1 LIGLGFKASKSDTS
15 LFIYSKN
22 GVTIFMLIYVDD
34 IIVTSSSSE
43 AVTALLEDLRV
54 EFALKDL
61 GELSFFLG
69 IEVVPIQGGIML
81 KQEKY
86 AGDILTRVGMTKCKT
101 SPAPLAGSEK
111 LSKTAGDLLSDEDA
125 TRYRSVVGA
134 LQYLTITRPDLTFAV
149 NKVCQYLHSP
159 TTEHW
164 TAVKRILR
172 YVRGTSNIGLKIVRS
187 PSLMLSAFSDADWAG
202 DVDDRRS
209 TGGFAIFCGPNLI
222 SWSARKQA
230 TVSRSSTEAE
240 YKSLANATAEVIWVE
255 ALLKE
260 LGVQSRYP
268 PRLWCDNLGAT
279 YLSANPVFHARAK
292 HIEIDFHFVRERVM
306 KKQLEVRFISTKDQ
320 IADGFTKALG
330 IRLFTQFRNNLNL
343 TSKPG

>member
-1 LIGLGFKASKSDTS
+1 
-15 LFIYSKN
+15 
-22 GVTIFMLIYVDD
+22 
-34 IIVTSSSSE
+34 
-43 AVTALLEDLRV
+43 
-54 EFALKDL
+54 
-61 GELSFFLG
+61 
-69 IEVVPIQGGIML
+69 
-81 KQEKY
+81 
-86 AGDILTRVGMTKCKT
+86 
-101 SPAPLAGSEK
+101 
-111 LSKTAGDLLSDEDA
+111 
-125 TRYRSVVGA
+125 
-134 LQYLTITRPDLTFAV
+134 
-149 NKVCQYLHSP
+149 
-159 TTEHW
+159 
-164 TAVKRILR
+164 
-172 YVRGTSNIGLKIVRS
+172 
-187 PSLMLSAFSDADWAG
+187 MLSAFSDADWAR